1 MMSCIAPT
9 GEEKAELV
17 QQGARGR
24 VSAQQFAFLL
34 RLRSK
39 SLTRKKTLS
48 ISGMSCISCQNKIE
62 KALRKKKG
70 IESVSVRYET
80 GTAEIEYEDKKISLK
95 EIERIIQDAGYS
107 TGGSANSVARTAS
120 ILILIFALFVILQ
133 RSGILNTLA
142 PSQLADSRMSYGMLF
157 LIGLLTSVH
166 CVAMCGGINISNCIG
181 HTEQTLRPALWYNLG
196 RVLSYTG
203 IGFVLGLIGSLAGNA
218 NVGIPVVFQ
227 GALKIIAG
235 ILMILMGVNMLN
247 LFPGLRRFT
256 PPFMKKLALRVQS
269 QKAGSSAFVVGL
281 LNGFMPCGPLQS
293 MQIVALAA
301 GSPVVGA
308 ISMLMFSLG
317 TVPLMLGLGSAVSM
331 LGRRFAGK
339 VMTAGSVLVVVLGLA
354 MLSQGSS
361 LAGFPYMLTQ
371 QDVISENAAAGTE
384 SGTKVQEVHSTLTG
398 GRYPDIT
405 VTAGIPVK
413 WVIDVPKDALN
424 GCNYR
429 MLLSAYGIEHT
440 FTEGENIIEFTPTA
454 TGDIP
459 YTCWMGMIR
468 GDIYVTE

>member
-1 MMSCIAPT
+1 
-9 GEEKAELV
+9 
-17 QQGARGR
+17 
-24 VSAQQFAFLL
+24 
-34 RLRSK
+34 
-39 SLTRKKTLS
+39 
-48 ISGMSCISCQNKIE
+48 MSCIS
-62 KALRKKKG
+62 
-70 IESVSVRYET
+70 
-80 GTAEIEYEDKKISLK
+80 
-95 EIERIIQDAGYS
+95 
-107 TGGSANSVARTAS
+107 
-120 ILILIFALFVILQ
+120 
-133 RSGILNTLA
+133 
-142 PSQLADSRMSYGMLF
+142 
-157 LIGLLTSVH
+157 

-235 ILMILMGVNMLN
+235 ILMILMGVNLLN

-339 VMTAGSVLVVVLGLA
+339 VMT
-354 MLSQGSS
+354 
-361 LAGFPYMLTQ
+361 
-371 QDVISENAAAGTE
+371 
-384 SGTKVQEVHSTLTG
+384 G

-413 WVIDVPKDALN
+413 WIIDVPKDALN